1 MAWGW
6 SMSCP
11 FSSPPSPAL
20 SFMVLHMHTPTHSIP
35 LCLTPITRHPKLTIL
50 DDSNDAHRQVYE
62 GENKHESHFSHELL
76 AGAASF
82 AGMKAFEDHQRK
94 EGKLPYD

>member
-1 MAWGW
+1 
-6 SMSCP
+6 MSLFFP
-11 FSSPPSPAL
+11 SFSFPILHGPPYAHSH
-20 SFMVLHMHTPTHSIP
+20 SFYPTMSHSDHS
-35 LCLTPITRHPKLTIL
+35 TPKLTIL

-62 GENKHESHFSHELL
+62 GENKHESHLSHEVL

-94 EGKLPYD
+94 EGRLPDD

>member
-11 FSSPPSPAL
+11 FSSPSL
-20 SFMVLHMHTPTHSIP
+20 SCPVLHGPPYAHILSH

-62 GENKHESHFSHELL
+62 GENKHESHLSHEVL

-94 EGKLPYD
+94 EGRLPDD